1 MKIRTYVGT
10 DFSISAVNENVQ
22 LPYYT
27 QYGTYRGELINPQHL
42 RVLALIIEWG
52 KEQGVEL
59 DFSID

>member
-22 LPYYT
+22 LPFYT
-27 QYGTYRGELINPQHL
+27 QYGTYRGDLINPQDL

-52 KEQGVEL
+52 EEQEVEL